1 MKTKSFHT
9 ERKDL
14 LEKILLAEDHAV
26 PGETLVGELTP
37 TLGTLETARVPRPL
51 QHLEDEAVE
60 DQLVAASALR
70 DTRCKTKTKL
80 LQTNY

>member
-1 MKTKSFHT
+1 MKTKVFQKD
-9 ERKDL
+9 RKYL

-26 PGETLVGELTP
+26 SGKTLVGELTP

-51 QHLEDEAVE
+51 QDLEDEAVE

-70 DTRCKTKTKL
+70 DTR
-80 LQTNY
+80 

>member
-1 MKTKSFHT
+1 MKTKVFHK

-26 PGETLVGELTP
+26 SGKTLVGELTP

-51 QHLEDEAVE
+51 QDLKDEAVE
-60 DQLVAASALR
+60 DQLVAPSALR
-70 DTRCKTKTKL
+70 DTR
-80 LQTNY
+80 